1 MKLKSCFAVF
11 RPSKVDVGD
20 VCTVAVWPKI
30 SWELITHRFE
40 ALECDFKLSLNEFSM
55 GKIISVK
62 G

>member
-1 MKLKSCFAVF
+1 MKLKPYFDTFKPWKINAGDLRAV
-11 RPSKVDVGD
+11 V
-20 VCTVAVWPKI
+20 TWPKI
-30 SWELITHRFE
+30 RWELITHRFE